1 MFRRRL
7 AISQMTLADKKN
19 AVISDESDFVHLYF
33 DEIARTP
40 LLSFEDEKALSMR
53 IAQGDKEAQ
62 DALVRANLLLVV
74 KIAKHFVTKDYHL
87 MDIIQ
92 DGNLGLIKA
101 AERYDYRRGVRFSTY
116 ASWWIKQSIIRSLTL
131 KKRMIRLPHRKEEK
145 LRQLGKAWNTLNQD
159 LGHVPSTEELAEE
172 LSLEAHEVEMLQN
185 LLNPVV
191 SFENTVT
198 DTESVFSNVLE
209 DYSYSPDR
217 IVFKE
222 NFHKIM
228 REVLDTLP
236 EKEKEVLGE
245 RYGFEVKGKSTLKK
259 MGDRFGIS
267 AETVRQIEVRALRKL
282 RGKHAYLK
290 EYLC

>member
-1 MFRRRL
+1 M
-7 AISQMTLADKKN
+7 
-19 AVISDESDFVHLYF
+19 SDESDFMQLYF
-33 DEIARTP
+33 DEITRTP
-40 LLSFEDEKALSMR
+40 LLSFDDEKALSMR

-74 KIAKHFVTKDYHL
+74 KIAKHFVTKDYQI
-87 MDIIQ
+87 MDVIQ
-92 DGNLGLIKA
+92 DGNIGLMKA
-101 AERYDYRRGVRFSTY
+101 AERYDYKRGVRFSTY
-116 ASWWIKQSIIRSLTL
+116 ASWWIKQSIIRSLSL

-172 LSLEAHEVEMLQN
+172 LSLEAHEVEVLQS

-191 SFENTVT
+191 SFENTAA
-198 DTESVFSNVLE
+198 DKESSLAGVLV
-209 DYSYSPDR
+209 DYSFSPDH

-222 NFHKIM
+222 NFSKVMH
-228 REVLDTLP
+228 EVLNTLP

-245 RYGFEVKGKSTLKK
+245 RYGFEANEKSTLKK

>member
-1 MFRRRL
+1 
-7 AISQMTLADKKN
+7 MTFANKKN
-19 AVISDESDFVHLYF
+19 AAISDESDFMQLYF

-40 LLSFEDEKALSMR
+40 LLSFDDEKALSMR
-53 IAQGDKEAQ
+53 VAQGDKAAQ

-74 KIAKHFVTKDYHL
+74 KIAKHFITKDYHL

-92 DGNLGLIKA
+92 DGNIGLIKA
-101 AERYDYRRGVRFSTY
+101 AERYDYKRGVRFSTY
-116 ASWWIKQSIIRSLTL
+116 ASWWIKQSIVRSLSL

-145 LRQLGKAWNTLNQD
+145 LRQLGKAWNTLNQN
-159 LGHVPSTEELAEE
+159 LGHVPSAEELADE
-172 LSLEAHEVEMLQN
+172 LSLEAHEVETLQS
-185 LLNPVV
+185 LLSPVV
-191 SFENTVT
+191 SFENTVA
-198 DTESVFSNVLE
+198 DKDSGLSNVLE
-209 DYSYSPDR
+209 DYSYSPDH
-217 IVFKE
+217 IVFRE
-222 NFHKIM
+222 NFSRVIHDA
-228 REVLDTLP
+228 LDTLP

-245 RYGFEVKGKSTLKK
+245 RFGFEAKEKSTLKK